1 MKVIIAKDSNKVGMK
16 VAAEIINL
24 LKVKK
29 EAVLGLATGGTAEA
43 VYPHLIK
50 SYNKKEID
58 FKKVKT
64 INLDEYKGLDGKN
77 EQSYRYFMDKNL
89 FEHVNI
95 EKKNTFVPKGI
106 GDKEKNLKEFN
117 DKKIEHAEFGIKA
130 LFEDELITTFIDD
143 RKYDNIIYK
152 AIYNHNK
159 FKIENDMNSKELL
172 HCKIIRDA
180 DKLDNFR
187 VKQKDKLEDMF
198 PKIYNNETIN
208 YENISSKVYADFMK
222 HKCIKVEDRK
232 TIIDYWVCVIA
243 FIFDLNFDISLQYI
257 KEKNYIDIL
266 IDRIEY
272 KNYDTKQKMED
283 IRKCTKEYI
292 ENKCN

>member
-1 MKVIIAKDSNKVGMK
+1 MEFLGAEKAFKKYLKNYNVEDGSIALKIRHTYEVVNKSEYIAKELKLDKENIELAKIIA
-16 VAAEIINL
+16 L
-24 LKVKK
+24 LHDLGRFEQIK
-29 EAVLGLATGGTAEA
+29 E
-43 VYPHLIK
+43 
-50 SYNKKEID
+50 
-58 FKKVKT
+58 F
-64 INLDEYKGLDGKN
+64 
-77 EQSYRYFMDKNL
+77 
-89 FEHVNI
+89 
-95 EKKNTFVPKGI
+95 
-106 GDKEKNLKEFN
+106 KEFN